1 MKTYPIEIVCAIIST
16 IVAVLA
22 IITYLANGKNKK

>member
-1 MKTYPIEIVCAIIST
+1 MMFETRTETIIST

-22 IITYLANGKNKK
+22 IVVMLMDLFVWRP